1 MTTDHTPQHQ
11 REETSAKRRAPAKWL
26 RVLVPALLIL
36 CWLSAA
42 SIGGPYFGKVSEV
55 SSNDLTAYLPE
66 SADATRVQEQLV
78 RFNDEDV
85 IPAVVVFTSP
95 EAFTDDAAEELSDAA
110 DDLTR
115 IASVADDISPLI
127 PSEDGQAF
135 ELFVPI
141 DSNADVGDVVEQITA
156 ALQETVPDGVEL
168 FVTGPAGF
176 SADLGEAFAG
186 IDGILLLVALAAV
199 LVILVLVYRSLLLPI
214 AVLLTSTFALTVALL
229 VVWWL
234 AKAGVLLLSGQT
246 QGILFILVIGA
257 ATDYSLLYVARYR
270 EQLRHEASTWVASV
284 GALRGAFAAIV
295 ASGST
300 VIAGLLCLLLSD
312 LKSNS
317 TLGPVAAIGIVFA
330 MLSALTLLPA
340 LLFVFGRAAFWP
352 KRPKLESPETAVDDH
367 SRGPWAAL
375 GRVIRRRPRVV
386 WIVTLLVLIV
396 AATGVTQLKAE
407 GVAQSDLVLG
417 SSQARDGQEA
427 LGEHFAAGSG
437 SPVSVLTP
445 ENEMQSVADVL
456 LGQQGIDGVSVL
468 SSDSAAG
475 TAQVTEDGVS
485 AAGPPGTPEPDPT
498 TVDGHVMLQGTLTDS
513 ADSATAADTVREIRS
528 TLEGAQSDAIVGGV
542 TATAIDTNEAS
553 IHDRNLIIPTVLI
566 VIMIILML
574 LLRSFVTPLLLIS
587 TTVVSFG
594 TALGISA
601 LVFNHVFEFPGADP
615 AVPLY
620 GFVFL
625 VALGIDYNIFLA
637 TRVREETKL
646 LGTREGIIRGLSVTG
661 GVITSAGVVLAA
673 TFAALFVIPILFL
686 AQIAFIV
693 AFGVLLD
700 TFIVR
705 ALLVP
710 ALMYDIGAP
719 VWWPSRL
726 AKGQPVAVGKHAD
739 PAALA
744 TTRE

>member
-95 EAFTDDAAEELSDAA
+95 EAFTDDAAEDLSDAA

-246 QGILFILVIGA
+246 QGILF
-257 ATDYSLLYVARYR
+257 YS
-270 EQLRHEASTWVASV
+270 
-284 GALRGAFAAIV
+284 G
-295 ASGST
+295 
-300 VIAGLLCLLLSD
+300 
-312 LKSNS
+312 
-317 TLGPVAAIGIVFA
+317 
-330 MLSALTLLPA
+330 
-340 LLFVFGRAAFWP
+340 
-352 KRPKLESPETAVDDH
+352 
-367 SRGPWAAL
+367 
-375 GRVIRRRPRVV
+375 
-386 WIVTLLVLIV
+386 
-396 AATGVTQLKAE
+396 
-407 GVAQSDLVLG
+407 
-417 SSQARDGQEA
+417 
-427 LGEHFAAGSG
+427 
-437 SPVSVLTP
+437 
-445 ENEMQSVADVL
+445 
-456 LGQQGIDGVSVL
+456 
-468 SSDSAAG
+468 
-475 TAQVTEDGVS
+475 
-485 AAGPPGTPEPDPT
+485 
-498 TVDGHVMLQGTLTDS
+498 
-513 ADSATAADTVREIRS
+513 
-528 TLEGAQSDAIVGGV
+528 
-542 TATAIDTNEAS
+542 
-553 IHDRNLIIPTVLI
+553 DRCGDRL
-566 VIMIILML
+566 
-574 LLRSFVTPLLLIS
+574 
-587 TTVVSFG
+587 
-594 TALGISA
+594 
-601 LVFNHVFEFPGADP
+601 
-615 AVPLY
+615 
-620 GFVFL
+620 
-625 VALGIDYNIFLA
+625 
-637 TRVREETKL
+637 
-646 LGTREGIIRGLSVTG
+646 
-661 GVITSAGVVLAA
+661 
-673 TFAALFVIPILFL
+673 FAALCGEVSRTTAARSKHMGGLCWC
-686 AQIAFIV
+686 
-693 AFGVLLD
+693 
-700 TFIVR
+700 
-705 ALLVP
+705 P
-710 ALMYDIGAP
+710 AWSLRCHCGI
-719 VWWPSRL
+719 
-726 AKGQPVAVGKHAD
+726 GKHRHRRAFVP
-739 PAALA
+739 PAQ
-744 TTRE
+744 